1 MVERLIQLFN
11 DLNIPDM
18 EPVVE
23 LHELAGS
30 FINLNCQLPNGETAR
45 LLDDSKTYYGT
56 ELCKAGS
63 SRCYG
68 LAADEKQL
76 LVYEYGEGGSHA
88 ELVIWKKINPQ
99 I

>member
-1 MVERLIQLFN
+1 MTEALIRLFN
-11 DLNIPDM
+11 RLDIADM

-23 LHELAGS
+23 LHELKGS
-30 FINLNCQLPNGETAR
+30 FINLDCRLPNGQTAR

-68 LAADEKQL
+68 LAADESQL
-76 LVYEYGEGGSHA
+76 LVYEYGEGGSDA
-88 ELVIWKKINPQ
+88 ELVVWQKVRL
-99 I
+99 